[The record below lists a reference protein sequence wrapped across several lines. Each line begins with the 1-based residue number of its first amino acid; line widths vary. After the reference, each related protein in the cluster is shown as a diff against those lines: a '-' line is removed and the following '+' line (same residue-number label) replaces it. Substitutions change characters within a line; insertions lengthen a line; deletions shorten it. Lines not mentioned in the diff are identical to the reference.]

1 MLRKPKNLCDGL
13 HRCQLLLLAISFAC
27 DFFLDDMDQMY
38 DMWLSQNAHS
48 RQTDEAVLTKRTA
61 EEKKTVMP
69 TDDAE
74 SLVCM
79 LSFLDQK
86 AENIFPDT
94 KK

>member
-1 MLRKPKNLCDGL
+1 
-13 HRCQLLLLAISFAC
+13 
-27 DFFLDDMDQMY
+27 MY

-48 RQTDEAVLTKRTA
+48 RQTDEAVLTKRTP

-79 LSFLDQK
+79 LSFLHQK
-86 AENIFPDT
+86 TSSLTQKINSQTRICKFKLEAVFF
-94 KK
+94 

>member
-1 MLRKPKNLCDGL
+1 
-13 HRCQLLLLAISFAC
+13 
-27 DFFLDDMDQMY
+27 MY

-79 LSFLDQK
+79 ISFLDQK
-86 AENIFPDT
+86 TENIFADT
-94 KK
+94 KNKLSNMNLQI